1 MLLNSLTKQKIAFLY
16 LLFIL
21 LISCIAIKAQ
31 DTIPDKIIAGGKLEW
46 SDYTGEIDK
55 NSNYWAT
62 THWFV
67 HYKYEIIQFHGDTVK
82 IDLQVWPALQ
92 GNSWVLPDKK
102 TTELLQHEQGHFD
115 FARLLSLEFK
125 KEAGSTVL
133 LINNCDRK
141 LDSIFNTTLNNI
153 KQMEIQYD
161 DETNHMW
168 NRTEQKKWNKKIA
181 DMLKEA
187 G

>member
-31 DTIPDKIIAGGKLEW
+31 DKIPDKIITGGKLEW

-55 NSNYWAT
+55 NSIYWAT

-115 FARLLSLEFK
+115 FARLLSFEFK

-141 LDSIFNTTLNNI
+141 LDSIFNAALSNI

-161 DETNHMW
+161 DETNHMR

-181 DMLKEA
+181 DMLKAA